1 MDPDTNL
8 REQRE
13 VTRRLL
19 AAFDAADPDTGEW
32 HPDLDD
38 VYRLAELTEALDGW
52 LSRDGSL
59 PHDWQSDADQRSNWW
74 EALFDQ

>member
-1 MDPDTNL
+1 MDPDGNL

-32 HPDLDD
+32 TPDPDD
-38 VYRLAELTEALDGW
+38 VYRLAELSQALDGR
-52 LSRDGSL
+52 LSRGGT
-59 PHDWQSDADQRSNWW
+59 PPRAWQNGVPDLWPD
-74 EALFDQ
+74 